1 MITGARRIKDL
12 IRNQAKGD
20 STKAQMLFRHFAM
33 ERLLER
39 LSVSEYK
46 DDFVI
51 KGGMLISSIVG
62 IEERMTRDIDATM
75 RGHNMDPG
83 TIGRILS
90 EVAGI
95 DLGDGFLFEVGEPA
109 EIMADS
115 EYGGVR
121 LPIKA
126 YIEKSKTSF
135 KIDVSTGDAIT
146 PDAVDYQYKLMFEER
161 SIPLRSYNAETALAE
176 KLETIL
182 SLATQ
187 TSRMR
192 DFFDIWGLMR
202 SDCEIDVALLGTALE
217 ATVATRDSTASL
229 DKAEETILL
238 MESSPVMLDL
248 WERYQSANPFAE
260 SVSWDDALSALREMV
275 VAIKENKR

>member
-1 MITGARRIKDL
+1 
-12 IRNQAKGD
+12 
-20 STKAQMLFRHFAM
+20 MLFRHFAM